1 MRTSKNLLQGC
12 LLILTLVISACSHHG
27 VHKPTHVGK
36 KGGSTNEQQSDD
48 GDGPPELDI
57 DVTHIPNATPKVEPL
72 SRFGN
77 PTKYEV
83 FGKNYRTMPHS
94 RGYAAE
100 GTASWYGRKF
110 HGQRTSSGEPY
121 DMYGMTAA
129 HRSLPLPTY
138 AKIENLHNG
147 KEVIVKINDRGPFVK
162 DRLIDLSYAA
172 AKKLGIHA
180 SGTGKVRITAIDP
193 VAWHKQQKEHTRLAH
208 AGKKKVNKAK
218 STTKA
223 TQVALADKPLDPTKK
238 PLAQTT
244 TKASKTTQ
252 VAKAVTKAPAKTTKA
267 TQVAKAASP
276 TPAKTSIATQ
286 VAKTD
291 KQIYI
296 QLGAFSKKANAQQLA
311 DKASTLT
318 QALSNVDA
326 HVLSSKLANKD
337 SYKVRVGPLKS
348 EQEAQNLQKKL
359 IALNGKT
366 QPKVVY
372 E

>member
-1 MRTSKNLLQGC
+1 MPTSKQLLKGW
-12 LLILTLVISACSHHG
+12 LLILTLGISACSHHG
-27 VHKPTHVGK
+27 PHKPFHHGGK
-36 KGGSTNEQQSDD
+36 NDADSITESDD

-193 VAWHKQQKEHTRLAH
+193 VAWHKQQKEHTRLAQ

-218 STTKA
+218 SASKD
-223 TQVALADKPLDPTKK
+223 TQLAQADKKVNKAKPASKNTQLAQADKTATNSKKAATKVAAKPTKEM
-238 PLAQTT
+238 
-244 TKASKTTQ
+244 Q
-252 VAKAVTKAPAKTTKA
+252 VAKAN
-267 TQVAKAASP
+267 
-276 TPAKTSIATQ
+276 
-286 VAKTD
+286 

-318 QALSNVDA
+318 QALSNVNA
-326 HVLSSKLANKD
+326 HVLAGKLADKD
-337 SYKVRVGPLKS
+337 SYKVRIGPLKS
-348 EQEAQNLQKKL
+348 EKEAQNLQKKL
-359 IALNGKT
+359 VALNGTT

>member
-1 MRTSKNLLQGC
+1 MPTSKQLLKGW
-12 LLILTLVISACSHHG
+12 LLILTLGISACSHHG
-27 VHKPTHVGK
+27 PHKPMHHGGK
-36 KGGSTNEQQSDD
+36 NDADPITESDD

-94 RGYAAE
+94 RGYAVE

-138 AKIENLHNG
+138 AKIENLRNG

-180 SGTGKVRITAIDP
+180 TGTGKVRITAIDP
-193 VAWHKQQKEHTRLAH
+193 VAWHKQQKEHTRLAQ

-218 STTKA
+218 SASKD
-223 TQVALADKPLDPTKK
+223 TQ
-238 PLAQTT
+238 LAQANKTGTTSKKAQPATKGTQLAKTDKTTT
-244 TKASKTTQ
+244 TKVAAKPANKTQ
-252 VAKAVTKAPAKTTKA
+252 VAKAN
-267 TQVAKAASP
+267 
-276 TPAKTSIATQ
+276 
-286 VAKTD
+286 

-296 QLGAFSKKANAQQLA
+296 QLGAFSKKANAEQLA
-311 DKASTLT
+311 EKASTLT
-318 QALSNVDA
+318 QALSNVNA
-326 HVLSSKLANKD
+326 QVLTGKLANKD

-359 IALNGKT
+359 VALNRST